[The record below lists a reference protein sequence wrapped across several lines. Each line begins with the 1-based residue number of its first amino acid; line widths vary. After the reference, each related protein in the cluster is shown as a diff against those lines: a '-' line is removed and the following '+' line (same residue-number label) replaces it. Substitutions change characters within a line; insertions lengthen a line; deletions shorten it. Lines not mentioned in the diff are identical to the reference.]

1 MGPWKSMKVKVGPI
15 DDRRS
20 DLFYTARSVEIKPTS
35 KTIKTPIRAL
45 TNGDLNAKAGAPLDI
60 PLESPIAGI
69 HIPLKNQDVQAI
81 FSKRTSP
88 SSIINRI
95 ESFSQQMQ
103 HSSMILPLIQP
114 YHTAFEDTLG
124 KEERKRTFFRLIL
137 QMQKEAGLS
146 NFCVPWLGFSRD
158 KTIQFYEE
166 ILRSSDSDFVFFLD
180 ARSDPD
186 DIFAISQF
194 LKQHIETERIK
205 FIGVLHQPVRSALRC
220 YDILW
225 ETFKDSDVGIVLS
238 DIERV
243 DLHNPVSVA
252 YVSSSHLNE
261 FIVGDVFMSRVSA
274 GGGGEPSKTPIS
286 HRLKVFNS
294 NELSVK
300 PIEKYADTEW
310 IGNITRTISDPFI
323 ERKLEN
329 YQDANGDSE
338 KYNIL
343 NYVTKVHE
351 FVQSSEEFLKSQGY
365 IKKEESSVYIQEKS
379 ALSTALLKNR
389 NQKKLDGFF

>member
-1 MGPWKSMKVKVGPI
+1 MKVKVRSI

-60 PLESPIAGI
+60 SLDAPIAGI
-69 HIPLKNQDVQAI
+69 HIPLKNKDVQAI
-81 FSKRTSP
+81 FSKRTAP

-95 ESFSQQMQ
+95 EGFSQQMH
-103 HSSMILPLIQP
+103 HSSVILPLIQP
-114 YHTAFEDTLG
+114 YQTALNDILG
-124 KEERKRTFFRLIL
+124 REERKRTFFRLIL

-158 KTIQFYEE
+158 KTVEFYDE
-166 ILRSSDSDFVFFLD
+166 ILKNSDNDFTFFIDAKSNPDDVFF
-180 ARSDPD
+180 
-186 DIFAISQF
+186 ISKF
-194 LKQHIETERIK
+194 LKQHVETERIK
-205 FIGVLHQPVRSALRC
+205 FIGVLHQPVRNALRC

-243 DLHNPVSVA
+243 DLHNPVSAA

-274 GGGGEPSKTPIS
+274 GGGGKPSKTPVS

-300 PIEKYADTEW
+300 PIEKYSDNEW
-310 IGNITRTISDPFI
+310 IENITKTISDPLL

-329 YQDANGDSE
+329 YQEANEDSE
-338 KYNIL
+338 KYNVL

-351 FVQSSEEFLKSQGY
+351 FIQSSEEFLKSQVF
-365 IKKEESSVYIQEKS
+365 IAKEESSEYIGTKS
-379 ALSTALLKNR
+379 ALHTAISKTR
-389 NQKKLDGFF
+389 NQKKLDFD